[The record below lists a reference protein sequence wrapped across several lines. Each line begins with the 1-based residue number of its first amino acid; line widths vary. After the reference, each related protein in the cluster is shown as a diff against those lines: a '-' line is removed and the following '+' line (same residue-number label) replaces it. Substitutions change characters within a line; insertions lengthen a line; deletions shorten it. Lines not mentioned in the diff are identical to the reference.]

1 MGDSIAAIYVII
13 PLEGRKMEKNSEE
26 VPVLVAQT
34 GPLNGQ
40 RWPVNGPI
48 VVGREAICDIVIS
61 DRQVSRQHARLILT
75 GTTILLEDLNSK
87 NGTHHNG
94 KPLHGSVP
102 LQDGDVVQI
111 ALAQQFIFLN
121 SDATVP
127 LDINEFDFAALAS
140 QENPPQEV
148 SRRLRLEKRSR
159 RIWVNDQEVLPP
171 LSVSQ
176 YRLLELLYE
185 QQDKVVSRQDLIA
198 QVWGIEQ
205 AVEVSEQA
213 LDALVRRLRDR
224 LASIDPTHSYIVTV
238 RGHGLRLENPPLR
251 E

>member
-1 MGDSIAAIYVII
+1 
-13 PLEGRKMEKNSEE
+13 MEQNSEE

-40 RWPVNGPI
+40 RWPVHGPL
-48 VVGREAICDIVIS
+48 VLGRETLCDIVIS
-61 DRQVSRQHARLILT
+61 DRQVSRQHAKLVPS
-75 GTTILLEDLNSK
+75 GNQILLEDLGSK

-94 KPLHGSVP
+94 MPLHGSIP

-127 LDINEFDFAALAS
+127 LDINEFDFAALANQPIS
-140 QENPPQEV
+140 PSDLP
-148 SRRLRLEKRSR
+148 RRMKLEKRSR
-159 RIWVNDQEVLPP
+159 RVWVNQQEVLPP

-176 YRLLELLYE
+176 FRLLELLYE
-185 QQDKVVSRQDLIA
+185 QQEKVVTRQDLIA
-198 QVWGIEQ
+198 QVWGKEQ

-224 LASIDPTHSYIVTV
+224 LTSIDPDHSYIITV
-238 RGHGLRLENPPLR
+238 RGHGLRLENPAMKS
-251 E
+251 